1 MIILQ
6 RNFQREKCQH
16 LCVVSAKSFISTM
29 SLSQE
34 GLLVASD
41 KQRRGKT
48 KGFWSWHVLSLD
60 FGILAGEVLSE

>member
-6 RNFQREKCQH
+6 KNFQREKHQH

-29 SLSQE
+29 SLPQE

-41 KQRRGKT
+41 KQRQGKT
-48 KGFWSWHVLSLD
+48 KGFWS
-60 FGILAGEVLSE
+60 